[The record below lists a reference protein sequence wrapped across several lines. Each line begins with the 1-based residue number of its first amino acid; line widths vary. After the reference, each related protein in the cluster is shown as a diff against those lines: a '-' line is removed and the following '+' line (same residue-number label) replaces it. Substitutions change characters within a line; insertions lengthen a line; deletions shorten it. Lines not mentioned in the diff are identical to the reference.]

1 MHDRELYARILGVT
15 PPWRVEDVELK
26 AQAGEIHVR
35 LGWERGSTLRCPECG
50 APCSTY
56 DSRERS
62 WRHLDTCQYRTY
74 LHAAVPRVE
83 CPTHGVRQIGV
94 PWAESGSQFTALF
107 ECLAIDWMKAA
118 SVSAVARQLQMS
130 WDEAWGIMQ
139 RAVRRGLAR
148 REREVVP
155 HLGVD
160 EKSFQRRHEY
170 VTVVNDLQGQRVLFV
185 ADDRKQESLDGFFA
199 ELTPAQRDGIEAIAL
214 DMWEP
219 YIQSVEQHVPDGG
232 EKIVF
237 DKFHI
242 VKHLNEAVDRVRRQ
256 EAKALKAQGD
266 ERLTGTKYDWLRRP
280 KHFSRQDWREFAALR
295 ESRLKVARAWAMK
308 ETILPLWE
316 YRSAGAARRL
326 FRQWYFWA
334 THSRLTPM
342 IEKARMLK
350 THLANILSY
359 LVHRITNAVSEG
371 LNAKI
376 QWITYTARGFRNRKH
391 FRAAIYFHC
400 GGLDLYPH

>member
-35 LGWERGSTLRCPECG
+35 LGWERGSTFRCPECG
-50 APCSTY
+50 APCPTY

-74 LHAAVPRVE
+74 LYAAVPRVE

-118 SVSAVARQLQMS
+118 SVSTVARQLQMS

-148 REREVVP
+148 REPEVVP

-199 ELTPAQRDGIEAIAL
+199 GLTPAQRDGIEAIAL

-219 YIQSVEQHVPDGG
+219 YIQSVEHHVPNGG

-280 KHFSRQDWREFAALR
+280 KHFSRKDWREFAALR

-371 LNAKI
+371 INAKI